1 MDKRKQKG
9 SPKTEREFEE
19 FLIQLSEKV
28 NVDYEKQK
36 TIDGCPFVRRGKHK
50 VDFVLTTAES
60 STLYVEVKGWMS
72 YRSVNELK
80 YLLEYSGKNFYIL
93 QVTNEDWM
101 GLHLPKVHGR
111 VAAKIQ
117 KNRDRQYQE
126 IKEFF
131 QGELS
136 ASEMSNRSKKRLAD
150 FKCVREGDI
159 LRWLA
164 EKKRQE
170 EAAKSV
176 GRKKK

>member
-1 MDKRKQKG
+1 MPTKQ
-9 SPKTEREFEE
+9 PKTEREFEE
-19 FLIQLSEKV
+19 FLIQLREKV

-36 TIDGCPFVRRGKHK
+36 PIDGCPFARRGKHK

-80 YLLEYSGKNFYIL
+80 YLLEYSGQDFYIL

-101 GLHLPKVHGR
+101 GLCLPQKY
-111 VAAKIQ
+111 KSIQ
-117 KNRDRQYQE
+117 KKIEENKKVQYQE
-126 IKEFF
+126 IEEFLR
-131 QGELS
+131 GELTS
-136 ASEMSNRSKKRLAD
+136 SEMSNRSKKRLAA
-150 FKCVREGDI
+150 FRRVRARD
-159 LRWLA
+159 LPRWLK

-170 EAAKSV
+170 NAAKSV